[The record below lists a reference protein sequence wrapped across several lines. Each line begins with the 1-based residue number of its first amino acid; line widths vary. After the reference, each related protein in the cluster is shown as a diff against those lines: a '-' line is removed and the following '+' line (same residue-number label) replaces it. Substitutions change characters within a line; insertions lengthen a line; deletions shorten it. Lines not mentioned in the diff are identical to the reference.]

1 MPPLDDEIVALLNR
15 ARQVFGDEILSG
27 IYERAQ
33 NAAIRQA
40 GFSRT
45 PEPGASTGGSLPLG
59 SDSLENGFLRALR
72 NELARLLRHH

>member
-1 MPPLDDEIVALLNR
+1 MPPLDDELFALLDR
-15 ARQVFGDEILSG
+15 ARQVFGDEILTG

-40 GFSRT
+40 G
-45 PEPGASTGGSLPLG
+45 PPGTSAPRASTGERMPLV
-59 SDSLENGFLRALR
+59 SDSVEDGFLRALR